1 MARLL
6 LILSVFIFS
15 AFVFGKTNTKNQ
27 KIVEKTTKNTKVD
40 NYIKRFK
47 KIAIEEHRR
56 FCIPASITLAQG
68 ILESGSG
75 QSILVKK
82 TNNHFGIKCVGKC
95 NNKNSYMM
103 ADDDP
108 YDRFIKYKSAWFS
121 YRHHSRFL
129 TENTRYERCFECGD
143 NYKCWAKQLKKC
155 GYATS
160 KTYTEKLIKIIET
173 YKLYQYDK

>member
-1 MARLL
+1 MNMKKIILL
-6 LILSVFIFS
+6 LFVLIISVSWVSI
-15 AFVFGKTNTKNQ
+15 KK
-27 KIVEKTTKNTKVD
+27 VEKKSNRSDVTLK
-40 NYIKRFK
+40 YIDRFK
-47 KIAIEEHRR
+47 KTAMAEHNQY
-56 FCIPASITLAQG
+56 CIPASITLAQG
-68 ILESGSG
+68 ILESASG
-75 QSILVKK
+75 QSKLVNK
-82 TNNHFGIKCVGKC
+82 TNNHFGIKCIGNC

-129 TENTRYERCFECGD
+129 ISNSRYEPCFKCGND
-143 NYKCWAKQLKKC
+143 YKCWAKQLKKC

-160 KTYTEKLIKIIET
+160 KTYDKKLIKIIET